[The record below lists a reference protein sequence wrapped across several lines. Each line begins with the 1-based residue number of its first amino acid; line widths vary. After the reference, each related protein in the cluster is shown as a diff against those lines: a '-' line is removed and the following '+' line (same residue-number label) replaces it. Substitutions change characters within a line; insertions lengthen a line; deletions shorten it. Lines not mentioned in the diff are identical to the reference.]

1 MSPGNHDEVS
11 FMTDPVLYIGNKNYS
26 SWSFRPWIG
35 MRTAGIAFQEKL
47 VPFDM
52 GAGNPAFRVFS
63 PTGKVPVLVDGD
75 ATIWESLAILDHVAR
90 KHPQAGLWPADHND
104 RSKAMAMS
112 SEMVSSF
119 SALRSACP
127 MNMRRERKPIE
138 TIPAILSDVARIQA
152 LWSGCLENSGGP
164 FLFGAFSIA
173 DAMFA
178 PVVNRLDVYAFE
190 TSPVVTDYM
199 ARIKALPAWR
209 EWEAAGRAEPWVV
222 EEDEA

>member
-1 MSPGNHDEVS
+1 
-11 FMTDPVLYIGNKNYS
+11 MTDPVLYIGNKNYS

-35 MRTAGIAFQEKL
+35 MRTTGIAFEEKL

-52 GAGNPAFRVFS
+52 AAGNPEFKTFS
-63 PTGKVPVLVDGD
+63 PTGKVPVLVDAD
-75 ATIWESLAILDHVAR
+75 VTVWESLAILDHVAR
-90 KHPQAGLWPADHND
+90 KHPTSGLWPQNPAD
-104 RSKAMAMS
+104 RTRAMAMS

-119 SALRSACP
+119 PALRSACP
-127 MNMRRERKPIE
+127 MNMRRERKPIQ
-138 TIPAILSDVARIQA
+138 TTPAILADVARIQA
-152 LWSGCLENSGGP
+152 LWSHCLEASGGP

-173 DAMFA
+173 DAMYA

-190 TSPVVTDYM
+190 TSSTVDDYM

-209 EWEAAGRAEPWVV
+209 EWEAAGRAEPWIV